1 MLILAFLFKEHDGL
15 VLIWQLRDIQHP
27 STGVNDL
34 EDVLGVAVDPF
45 DAVDY
50 EKSVMLWD
58 VLNISNETDD

>member
-1 MLILAFLFKEHDGL
+1 